1 MTLEINPEKHPT
13 QVFLGLTSG
22 RIFLFPNFIPNPK
35 AAVSHIHT
43 DRKSADV
50 IENPMDG
57 IFRNVERDPSIT
69 PSQINAKTN
78 AVIFRS
84 GVCFFRNISV
94 VMAVSVKPI
103 NILYT
108 GIFQVIEGCRS
119 ICSIVI
125 KIEEEGEMVDRLSL

>member
-43 DRKSADV
+43 DIKSANV
-50 IENPMDG
+50 IGNPMDG

-78 AVIFRS
+78 AVIFRR

-94 VMAVSVKPI
+94 VMAIRVKLI
-103 NILYT
+103 NKLYT
-108 GIFQVIEGCRS
+108 R
-119 ICSIVI
+119 
-125 KIEEEGEMVDRLSL
+125 

>member
-1 MTLEINPEKHPT
+1 MKMTLEINPEKHPT
-13 QVFLGLTSG
+13 HVLLGLTSG

-43 DRKSADV
+43 DRKSANV
-50 IENPMDG
+50 IENPIYG

-84 GVCFFRNISV
+84 GFCFFRNISI
-94 VMAVSVKPI
+94 VMVVSVKPI
-103 NILYT
+103 NKLYT
-108 GIFQVIEGCRS
+108 GIFHVIEGCRS

-125 KIEEEGEMVDRLSL
+125 NIRRRGRNG